1 MQDTQVRKPM
11 LSAEQAILQMLGEV
25 APLTQSVSVPL
36 SDALD
41 RVLAQPVLSSLN
53 VPGYDN
59 AAMESFW
66 ATLTTECFGSYVPET
81 KEQAKIMIFDYI
93 EGFYNLWRLHSALG
107 YKSPL
112 DYESP
117 QSHKPD

>member
-1 MQDTQVRKPM
+1 MSRK
-11 LSAEQAILQMLGEV
+11 G
-25 APLTQSVSVPL
+25 
-36 SDALD
+36 
-41 RVLAQPVLSSLN
+41 N
-53 VPGYDN
+53 CYDN

-66 ATLTTECFGSYVPET
+66 ATLKTECFGLRIPET

-93 EGFYNLWRLHSALG
+93 EGFYNRWRLHSALG

-117 QSHKPD
+117 QSHKPE